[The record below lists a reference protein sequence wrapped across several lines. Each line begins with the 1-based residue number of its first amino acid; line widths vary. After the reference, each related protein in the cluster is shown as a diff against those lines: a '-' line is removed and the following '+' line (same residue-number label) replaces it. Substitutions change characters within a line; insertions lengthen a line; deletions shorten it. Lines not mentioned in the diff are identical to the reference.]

1 MQVQTIDKE
10 DKVDKDQNE
19 LIVID
24 QVHDEVI
31 QLPDKELEFLFIIQL
46 KRFVDSYLSSVKK
59 IMVVAIFAIT
69 QKREDLESYGFH
81 YCVGK

>member
-46 KRFVDSYLSSVKK
+46 KRFIDSYLSSVKK
-59 IMVVAIFAIT
+59 
-69 QKREDLESYGFH
+69 K
-81 YCVGK
+81 

>member
-46 KRFVDSYLSSVKK
+46 KRFGDSYLSSVKK
-59 IMVVAIFAIT
+59 NNGRGHFCNNPKIERP
-69 QKREDLESYGFH
+69 RELRFSQLRR
-81 YCVGK
+81 

>member
-31 QLPDKELEFLFIIQL
+31 QLPDKELEFLFIRQL
-46 KRFVDSYLSSVKK
+46 KRFVDSYLSSVKRDDGRGHFCNNSK
-59 IMVVAIFAIT
+59 T
-69 QKREDLESYGFH
+69 ERPRELRFSLLRR
-81 YCVGK
+81 